1 MRLIQLL
8 SVVVPALLSP
18 FSALADSL
26 NTKAEYAY
34 IMDAGTGLTLYSK
47 RGEEPMV
54 PASMTKIMTAHM
66 VFDLLRQGRLSLD
79 DEFVVSEKAWREG
92 GTTSGGSTMF
102 LEVGSKVRVEDL
114 LRGVIIQSGNDACIV
129 LAEGISGSEDA
140 FAASMTQRAHELGLT
155 SAHFKNSTGLY
166 DPEHVISAADLAKLA
181 YLTINEFPEF
191 YKLYAETEF
200 TWNAIRQ
207 PNRIPLLGEVEGAD
221 GLKTGHLEIS
231 GFGLVGSAVRG
242 EERRVIVLN
251 GLESMAD
258 RASEARRVMRSAF
271 MDFKTVTIVDPDVN
285 VGTAHVWLGETATV
299 PVKSTEKVVIAAHA
313 DDVRKIKVF
322 VEYSGPLDAPIKA
335 GDVVGE
341 LVIQAGDV
349 ERRSPLAASADVKKK
364 SWIGRA
370 LVGLGVGT

>member
-231 GFGLVGSAVRG
+231 GFGLSRTKSARG
-242 EERRVIVLN
+242 
-251 GLESMAD
+251 
-258 RASEARRVMRSAF
+258 
-271 MDFKTVTIVDPDVN
+271 
-285 VGTAHVWLGETATV
+285 
-299 PVKSTEKVVIAAHA
+299 
-313 DDVRKIKVF
+313 
-322 VEYSGPLDAPIKA
+322 
-335 GDVVGE
+335 
-341 LVIQAGDV
+341 
-349 ERRSPLAASADVKKK
+349 
-364 SWIGRA
+364 
-370 LVGLGVGT
+370 